1 MYNKI
6 LMKDESSNKIKT
18 GIDKLANAVKT
29 TLGPRG
35 KTVIINNPYGY
46 PHVTK
51 DGATVAASIKLE
63 DQSENVGA
71 MLIRDAA
78 IKTAKDAG
86 DGSTSATIYAQELF
100 NYFNDNKV
108 APATLK
114 EQLLKYTKLI
124 VNEARKQSNEC
135 NDEALKEIATVS
147 TNNDLELGN
156 FVYEVYKNV
165 GEDGSVFIKESNL
178 NKLDVKYTKGIKFE
192 SGFMSTKFI
201 NNETRGIFETGESNV
216 FVINDNIFGQKG
228 LVDINKCLSNI
239 NSNDKSSLFVVKS
252 IDEYALNSLIY
263 NRVKNKMNIC
273 VVQIPGFGIA
283 KDIYN
288 KAIVESLINQEL
300 SEGRDKY
307 MPIKCKRINV
317 NLDSTTIELFPV
329 ERNSYIKDI
338 QKKIENDIVNFDQN
352 TLEDSTYDKDI
363 LIKIKAIYDANS
375 ADINVGG
382 FTEGEVKE
390 KIDRIDDALRAI
402 KSAKEDGWFYGSGY
416 SAFNVIHKVLEDN
429 DLYSCKVFDGL
440 VNAVIAPVMTM
451 CENSGVDPS
460 TVIEGVVENRSLFNF
475 KTMLFEDVETT
486 KIKEPVKVFTCALE
500 NAVNVAILLLSTNCI
515 IEYDDKY

>member
-1 MYNKI
+1 
-6 LMKDESSNKIKT
+6 
-18 GIDKLANAVKT
+18 
-29 TLGPRG
+29 
-35 KTVIINNPYGY
+35 
-46 PHVTK
+46 
-51 DGATVAASIKLE
+51 
-63 DQSENVGA
+63 
-71 MLIRDAA
+71 
-78 IKTAKDAG
+78 
-86 DGSTSATIYAQELF
+86 
-100 NYFNDNKV
+100 
-108 APATLK
+108 
-114 EQLLKYTKLI
+114 
-124 VNEARKQSNEC
+124 
-135 NDEALKEIATVS
+135 
-147 TNNDLELGN
+147 
-156 FVYEVYKNV
+156 
-165 GEDGSVFIKESNL
+165 
-178 NKLDVKYTKGIKFE
+178 
-192 SGFMSTKFI
+192 MSTKFI